1 MPIVLKT
8 VKQLILYQGMG
19 DLYERYVA
27 TQQDNV
33 GYNLAFIS
41 NEFDFA
47 HTEEF
52 GQEYMN
58 KLFDYAERK
67 AANGYPWLNEPFGLS
82 ID

>member
-1 MPIVLKT
+1 
-8 VKQLILYQGMG
+8 MG

-41 NEFDFA
+41 EEFDFA
-47 HTEEF
+47 HTDEFDFTHTEEF

>member
-1 MPIVLKT
+1 
-8 VKQLILYQGMG
+8 MG

-47 HTEEF
+47 HTDEF

-58 KLFDYAERK
+58 KLFDYAERTSV
-67 AANGYPWLNEPFGLS
+67 NGYPWLNEPFGLS